1 MLAQVF
7 SATVYGIEGHIIKVE
22 TDISAGMFSFS
33 IVGLPDAAVKEARE
47 RVVAAIRN
55 SGFDF
60 YPRRIIVNLAPA
72 DIKKE
77 GVGFDLAIA
86 IGVLLATNQ
95 LKSEK
100 VKRYAIL
107 GELALDGTVNVVKGV
122 LPIAIEVAKRKGE
135 LSGVILPEGNK
146 NEAAIVEGIEV
157 IPVSSLTEA
166 VKFLSGEAEITPVRV
181 DINEVFTACSKY
193 DVDFSEVRGQ
203 HFAKRA
209 ITVAAAGAHNI
220 LMIGPPGAGKT
231 MLAKRIPTIL
241 PPMTLDEAIETT
253 KIYSIAGLTE
263 DNRGLI
269 STRPF
274 RAPHHT
280 ISDVALIGGG
290 TYPRPG
296 EISLA
301 HNGVLFLDE
310 LLEFHRDVL
319 ESLRQPLEEG
329 KVVIS
334 RATGSVTYP
343 AKFMLVCAMNPCPC
357 GYYGHPV
364 KECKCTPFQ
373 IQKYLSKLSGP
384 LLDRIDIQIEVPTV
398 KIADLHTDAGSS
410 ESSSAEILAR
420 VELAREIQY
429 KRLKGYG
436 ILCNAHMSAKLVK
449 QFCKINAESERFLE
463 TVMDKLGLSA
473 RAYERILKISR
484 TIADLDGRENIETK
498 DIAEAIQYRHL
509 DKRELI

>member
-1 MLAQVF
+1 VF
-7 SATVYGIEGHIIKVE
+7 SATIYGIDGYIIKVE

-33 IVGLPDAAVKEARE
+33 IVGLPDTAVKEARE

-86 IGVLLATNQ
+86 IGILIATNQ

-107 GELALDGTVNVVKGV
+107 GELALDGTVNIVKGV
-122 LPIAIEVAKRKGE
+122 LPIAIEVAKRSGE
-135 LSGVILPEGNK
+135 LSGIILPDGNK

-157 IPVSSLTEA
+157 IPVKSLLEA
-166 VKFLSGEAEITPVRV
+166 VKFLSGEIDISPVKADVEEIFKTH
-181 DINEVFTACSKY
+181 SKY
-193 DVDFSEVRGQ
+193 DVDFSEVKGQ

-209 ITVAAAGAHNI
+209 ITIAAAGAHNI

-241 PPMTLDEAIETT
+241 PTMTLSEAIETT
-253 KIYSIAGLTE
+253 KIYSIAGLME
-263 DNRGLI
+263 NNKGLI

-290 TYPRPG
+290 TYPKPG

-384 LLDRIDIQIEVPTV
+384 LLDRIDIQIEVPAV
-398 KIADLHTDAGSS
+398 KISDLHADISKS
-410 ESSSAEILAR
+410 ETSAEILAR

-429 KRLKGYG
+429 KRLKDYG

-449 QFCKINAESERFLE
+449 QFCKISSDAERLLE
-463 TVMDKLGLSA
+463 TAIDKLGFST

-484 TIADLDGRENIETK
+484 TIADLEGRENIETK
-498 DIAEAIQYRHL
+498 DVAEAIQYRHL

>member
-1 MLAQVF
+1 
-7 SATVYGIEGHIIKVE
+7 
-22 TDISAGMFSFS
+22 
-33 IVGLPDAAVKEARE
+33 
-47 RVVAAIRN
+47 
-55 SGFDF
+55 
-60 YPRRIIVNLAPA
+60 
-72 DIKKE
+72 
-77 GVGFDLAIA
+77 
-86 IGVLLATNQ
+86 
-95 LKSEK
+95 
-100 VKRYAIL
+100 
-107 GELALDGTVNVVKGV
+107 
-122 LPIAIEVAKRKGE
+122 
-135 LSGVILPEGNK
+135 
-146 NEAAIVEGIEV
+146 
-157 IPVSSLTEA
+157 
-166 VKFLSGEAEITPVRV
+166 
-181 DINEVFTACSKY
+181 
-193 DVDFSEVRGQ
+193 
-203 HFAKRA
+203 
-209 ITVAAAGAHNI
+209 
-220 LMIGPPGAGKT
+220 
-231 MLAKRIPTIL
+231 
-241 PPMTLDEAIETT
+241 MTLSEAIETT
-253 KIYSIAGLTE
+253 KIYSIAGLME
-263 DNRGLI
+263 NNKGLI

-290 TYPRPG
+290 TYPKPG

-384 LLDRIDIQIEVPTV
+384 LLDRIDIQIEVPAV
-398 KIADLHTDAGSS
+398 KISDLHADISKS
-410 ESSSAEILAR
+410 ETSAEILAR

-429 KRLKGYG
+429 KRLKDYG

-449 QFCKINAESERFLE
+449 QFCKISSDAERLLE
-463 TVMDKLGLSA
+463 TAIDKLGFST

-484 TIADLDGRENIETK
+484 TIADLEGRENIETK
-498 DIAEAIQYRHL
+498 DVAEAIQYRHL